1 MPLEDESHDVGESWT
16 KPLAQLWQNRPPNM
30 KKEREYNRRMGLQPP
45 YCSVCTLFRTYQ
57 RVSPPTWDAQGRIHI
72 YVTLQAHLHY
82 ESIGAQEF
90 YW

>member
-1 MPLEDESHDVGESWT
+1 MAEDTPLEDESHDVGESWT

-57 RVSPPTWDAQGRIHI
+57 RVSPHAPGSGRH
-72 YVTLQAHLHY
+72 
-82 ESIGAQEF
+82 
-90 YW
+90 